1 MPRKPRYTISNATGV
16 VAGPNSQTH
25 ATPQTDGTHDTGEE
39 TSSAQRRARAPP
51 PPRSGN
57 GARQS
62 RVNAVP
68 FRPPRN
74 ETRMASSS
82 DVGDTRAPA
91 TNRKHPP
98 DSHEGVDDHSE
109 DEDYNPEAD
118 EIESF
123 DDHLDNM
130 FAAHEVEH
138 QVNVNRKKK
147 DTNYW
152 VVDVIENG
160 VISSMELTVKEALAL
175 PPGKKISWKT
185 MSKASKEHAYDQVK
199 RVFHYE
205 DDKRGWIKREIL
217 QRIGNCWR
225 NSRNHL
231 FHKVYDEELTF
242 EENIKR
248 KPVGIEANHWKKFLQ
263 YRLDDDTQEKCRK
276 NAVNRSKQ
284 QYTHTGGSK
293 TMARKRHEEEQR
305 LGRPIGR
312 GEGWTMSHKKKN
324 GKYMNEEARLVGEA
338 IEFVESQDPSS
349 KEFSQNDSL
358 AQVLGKEH
366 PGRVRGLGIGTCPSR
381 CFRNIPE
388 QSDYGVQIE
397 EYQMEIVKLKAE
409 AAELKAEAAEL
420 KAAAAEEKTK
430 RQRMEAE
437 AAEEKAKRQIMETEA
452 AEGKAKIQTMGDLL
466 TYVIQ
471 QQGGHLP
478 PEIAAD
484 LDSLRSAPTSSH
496 AR

>member
-1 MPRKPRYTISNATGV
+1 
-16 VAGPNSQTH
+16 
-25 ATPQTDGTHDTGEE
+25 
-39 TSSAQRRARAPP
+39 
-51 PPRSGN
+51 
-57 GARQS
+57 
-62 RVNAVP
+62 
-68 FRPPRN
+68 
-74 ETRMASSS
+74 
-82 DVGDTRAPA
+82 
-91 TNRKHPP
+91 
-98 DSHEGVDDHSE
+98 
-109 DEDYNPEAD
+109 
-118 EIESF
+118 
-123 DDHLDNM
+123 
-130 FAAHEVEH
+130 
-138 QVNVNRKKK
+138 
-147 DTNYW
+147 
-152 VVDVIENG
+152 
-160 VISSMELTVKEALAL
+160 
-175 PPGKKISWKT
+175 

-293 TMARKRHEEEQR
+293 TMARKRHEE
-305 LGRPIGR
+305 
-312 GEGWTMSHKKKN
+312 
-324 GKYMNEEARLVGEA
+324 EA

>member
-1 MPRKPRYTISNATGV
+1 MPRKARYTVSDATGF

-25 ATPQTDGTHDTGEE
+25 ASPQTDGTHDTGEE
-39 TSSAQRRARAPP
+39 TSSAQQRARAPP

-82 DVGDTRAPA
+82 DVGDARAPA

-118 EIESF
+118 EIDSF

-138 QVNVNRKKK
+138 Q
-147 DTNYW
+147 
-152 VVDVIENG
+152 ENG
-160 VISSMELTVKEALAL
+160 MISSMELTVREALAL
-175 PPGKKISWKT
+175 HPRKKIVLHHNRELQQVGQAAGLLSGFLGTLGSDFQQLPICAKSWKT

-205 DDKRGWIKREIL
+205 DDKRGWIKRGIL

-242 EENIKR
+242 EQNIKR
-248 KPVGIEANHWKKFLQ
+248 KPPGIEANHWKKFLQ
-263 YRLDDDTQEKCRK
+263 YRLDDDTKDKCRK

-293 TMARKRHEEEQR
+293 TMARKRHEEE
-305 LGRPIGR
+305 
-312 GEGWTMSHKKKN
+312 
-324 GKYMNEEARLVGEA
+324 A
-338 IEFVESQDPSS
+338 IELIESQDPSS

-420 KAAAAEEKTK
+420 RAAAAAAEAK
-430 RQRMEAE
+430 RQR
-437 AAEEKAKRQIMETEA
+437 METEA

-471 QQGGHLP
+471 QQGGNLP
-478 PEIAAD
+478 PEIAAG
-484 LDSLRSAPTSSH
+484 LDYLRSAPTSSH

>member
-1 MPRKPRYTISNATGV
+1 M
-16 VAGPNSQTH
+16 
-25 ATPQTDGTHDTGEE
+25 HDTGAE

-74 ETRMASSS
+74 ETQMASSS
-82 DVGDTRAPA
+82 DIGDARAPA

-109 DEDYNPEAD
+109 DEDYDPEAD

-130 FAAHEVEH
+130 YSSDACFL
-138 QVNVNRKKK
+138 VN
-147 DTNYW
+147 
-152 VVDVIENG
+152 
-160 VISSMELTVKEALAL
+160 LTVKEALAL
-175 PPGKKISWKT
+175 PPGKKIVLHHNRELQQVGQAAGLLSGFLETLGSDFQQLPICAKSWKT

-205 DDKRGWIKREIL
+205 DDKRGWIKRGIL
-217 QRIGNCWR
+217 QRIRSYWR

-263 YRLDDDTQEKCRK
+263 YWLDDDTKEKCRK

-293 TMARKRHEEEQR
+293 TMARKRHE
-305 LGRPIGR
+305 
-312 GEGWTMSHKKKN
+312 K
-324 GKYMNEEARLVGEA
+324 EA
-338 IEFVESQDPSS
+338 IELIESQDPSS

-358 AQVLGKEH
+358 AQVLGKER
-366 PGRVRGLGIGTCPSR
+366 PRRVRGLGIGTCPSR

-388 QSDYGVQIE
+388 
-397 EYQMEIVKLKAE
+397 
-409 AAELKAEAAEL
+409 
-420 KAAAAEEKTK
+420 
-430 RQRMEAE
+430 
-437 AAEEKAKRQIMETEA
+437 
-452 AEGKAKIQTMGDLL
+452 
-466 TYVIQ
+466 
-471 QQGGHLP
+471 
-478 PEIAAD
+478 
-484 LDSLRSAPTSSH
+484 
-496 AR
+496 

>member
-1 MPRKPRYTISNATGV
+1 MDQNNQMPRKPRYTVSNATGL

-25 ATPQTDGTHDTGEE
+25 ATPVKTDGMHDTGAE

-74 ETRMASSS
+74 ETQMASSS
-82 DVGDTRAPA
+82 DIGDARAPA

-109 DEDYNPEAD
+109 DEDYDPEAD

-130 FAAHEVEH
+130 FAA
-138 QVNVNRKKK
+138 
-147 DTNYW
+147 Y
-152 VVDVIENG
+152 
-160 VISSMELTVKEALAL
+160 ELTVKEALAL
-175 PPGKKISWKT
+175 PPGKKIVLHHNRELQQVGQAAGLLSGFLETLGSDFQQLPICAKSWKT

-199 RVFHYE
+199 SGKLEKDSACWRVFHYE
-205 DDKRGWIKREIL
+205 DDKRGWIKRGIL
-217 QRIGNCWR
+217 QRIRSYWR

-263 YRLDDDTQEKCRK
+263 YWLDDDTKEKCRK

-293 TMARKRHEEEQR
+293 TMARKRHEKISVNPDLTCLQ
-305 LGRPIGR
+305 
-312 GEGWTMSHKKKN
+312 
-324 GKYMNEEARLVGEA
+324 EA
-338 IEFVESQDPSS
+338 IELIESQDPSS

-358 AQVLGKEH
+358 AQVLGKER
-366 PGRVRGLGIGTCPSR
+366 PRR
-381 CFRNIPE
+381 
-388 QSDYGVQIE
+388 SDYGVQIE

-409 AAELKAEAAEL
+409 AAEVKAEAA
-420 KAAAAEEKTK
+420 
-430 RQRMEAE
+430 
-437 AAEEKAKRQIMETEA
+437 
-452 AEGKAKIQTMGDLL
+452 
-466 TYVIQ
+466 
-471 QQGGHLP
+471 
-478 PEIAAD
+478 
-484 LDSLRSAPTSSH
+484 
-496 AR
+496 

>member
-1 MPRKPRYTISNATGV
+1 MPKKPRYTISNAARI

-25 ATPQTDGTHDTGEE
+25 ANPQTDGTHDTGAD
-39 TSSAQRRARAPP
+39 TSIAQRRARAPP
-51 PPRSGN
+51 PPHSGH
-57 GARQS
+57 GARQF

-74 ETRMASSS
+74 ETRL
-82 DVGDTRAPA
+82 DLLGDIGDARAP

-98 DSHEGVDDHSE
+98 DSHEGVDDHLE
-109 DEDYNPEAD
+109 DADYDSEAD

-130 FAAHEVEH
+130 FAAHEVER
-138 QVNVNRKKK
+138 Q
-147 DTNYW
+147 
-152 VVDVIENG
+152 ENG

-175 PPGKKISWKT
+175 PPGKKIVLHHNKELQQVDQAAGLLSGFLKTLGSDFQQLPICAKSWKT

-205 DDKRGWIKREIL
+205 DDKRGWIKWGIV
-217 QRIGNCWR
+217 QRIGSCWR

-242 EENIKR
+242 EKNIRR
-248 KPVGIEANHWKKFLQ
+248 KPAGIEANHWKKFLK
-263 YRLDDDTQEKCRK
+263 YRLDGDTKEKCRI

-284 QYTHTGGSK
+284 QHTHTQEVL
-293 TMARKRHEEEQR
+293 KRWQERDTKKSNDREDL
-305 LGRPIGR
+305 LGEISVNPDR
-312 GEGWTMSHKKKN
+312 TC
-324 GKYMNEEARLVGEA
+324 LQEA
-338 IEFVESQDPSS
+338 IELIESQDPSS

-366 PGRVRGLGIGTCPSR
+366 PGRVPGLGIGTCPSR

-397 EYQMEIVKLKAE
+397 EYQMEILK
-409 AAELKAEAAEL
+409 LKAEAAEL
-420 KAAAAEEKTK
+420 KAAAAEEKAK
-430 RQRMEAE
+430 RQR
-437 AAEEKAKRQIMETEA
+437 METEA
-452 AEGKAKIQTMGDLL
+452 AEGKAKIQTMETEAAEGKAKIQTIKNLL
-466 TYVIQ
+466 TYIIQ
-471 QQGGHLP
+471 QQGGNLP

-484 LDSLRSAPTSSH
+484 LDSLRGAPTSSH
-496 AR
+496 SR

>member
-1 MPRKPRYTISNATGV
+1 MPRKPWYTVSNAAGI

-25 ATPQTDGTHDTGEE
+25 ATPQTDGTHDTEAD

-51 PPRSGN
+51 PPHSGN

-74 ETRMASSS
+74 ETRLASSS
-82 DVGDTRAPA
+82 DIRDARAPA

-109 DEDYNPEAD
+109 DEDYDPETD

-130 FAAHEVEH
+130 FAAHEVFL
-138 QVNVNRKKK
+138 Q
-147 DTNYW
+147 
-152 VVDVIENG
+152 
-160 VISSMELTVKEALAL
+160 
-175 PPGKKISWKT
+175 
-185 MSKASKEHAYDQVK
+185 
-199 RVFHYE
+199 
-205 DDKRGWIKREIL
+205 RGIL
-217 QRIGNCWR
+217 QRIGSCWR

-231 FHKVYDEELTF
+231 FHKVYEKELTF

-248 KPVGIEANHWKKFLQ
+248 KPAGIEVNHWKKFLQ
-263 YRLDDDTQEKCRK
+263 YRLDDDTKEKCRK
-276 NAVNRSKQ
+276 NAINRSKQ
-284 QYTHTGGSK
+284 QYTHTGGA
-293 TMARKRHEEEQR
+293 TT
-305 LGRPIGR
+305 GRPIGR

-338 IEFVESQDPSS
+338 IELIESQDPSS

-381 CFRNIPE
+381 CFRNISE

-397 EYQMEIVKLKAE
+397 EYQMEIMKLKA
-409 AAELKAEAAEL
+409 KAAEL
-420 KAAAAEEKTK
+420 KAAAAEEKAK
-430 RQRMEAE
+430 RQR
-437 AAEEKAKRQIMETEA
+437 METEA
-452 AEGKAKIQTMGDLL
+452 AEGNAKIQTMRNLL

-471 QQGGHLP
+471 QQGGNLP

>member
-1 MPRKPRYTISNATGV
+1 
-16 VAGPNSQTH
+16 
-25 ATPQTDGTHDTGEE
+25 
-39 TSSAQRRARAPP
+39 
-51 PPRSGN
+51 
-57 GARQS
+57 
-62 RVNAVP
+62 
-68 FRPPRN
+68 
-74 ETRMASSS
+74 MASSS
-82 DVGDTRAPA
+82 DIGDARAPA

-109 DEDYNPEAD
+109 DEDYDPEAD

-130 FAAHEVEH
+130 FAAHEIER
-138 QVNVNRKKK
+138 Q
-147 DTNYW
+147 
-152 VVDVIENG
+152 ENG

-175 PPGKKISWKT
+175 PPGKKIVLHHNRELQQVGQAAGLLSGFLGTLGYDFQQLPICTKSWKT

-205 DDKRGWIKREIL
+205 DDKRGWIKRKIL

-225 NSRNHL
+225 NSRNYL

-248 KPVGIEANHWKKFLQ
+248 KPAGIEANHWKKFLE
-263 YRLDDDTQEKCRK
+263 YRLDDDTKEKCRK

-293 TMARKRHEEEQR
+293 MMAKKRHEKEQR

-312 GEGWTMSHKKKN
+312 GEGWTLSHKKKN

-338 IEFVESQDPSS
+338 IELVESQDPSS

-388 QSDYGVQIE
+388 QSDYGVHIK

-409 AAELKAEAAEL
+409 VAELKAEAAEL
-420 KAAAAEEKTK
+420 KAAAVEEKTK
-430 RQRMEAE
+430 RQRMET
-437 AAEEKAKRQIMETEA
+437 EE

-471 QQGGHLP
+471 QQGGNLP
-478 PEIAAD
+478 PEIAAG

>member
-1 MPRKPRYTISNATGV
+1 MPRKPRYTISNAART

-25 ATPQTDGTHDTGEE
+25 TTPRH
-39 TSSAQRRARAPP
+39 ARAPP

-57 GARQS
+57 GAQQS
-62 RVNAVP
+62 RVNTIL

-74 ETRMASSS
+74 ETRLALSS
-82 DVGDTRAPA
+82 DIGDTRAPA

-123 DDHLDNM
+123 DDHLDNI
-130 FAAHEVEH
+130 FSAHEVER
-138 QVNVNRKKK
+138 Q
-147 DTNYW
+147 
-152 VVDVIENG
+152 ENG
-160 VISSMELTVKEALAL
+160 VISSMKLTVKEALAL
-175 PPGKKISWKT
+175 PPGKKIVLHHNRELQQVGQVAGLLSGFLGTLGSDFQQLPICAKSWKT

-205 DDKRGWIKREIL
+205 DDKRGWIKQGIV
-217 QRIGNCWR
+217 QKIGSCWR

-242 EENIKR
+242 EQNIKR
-248 KPVGIEANHWKKFLQ
+248 KPPGIEANHWKKFLQ
-263 YRLDDDTQEKCRK
+263 YRLDEDTK
-276 NAVNRSKQ
+276 
-284 QYTHTGGSK
+284 
-293 TMARKRHEEEQR
+293 EQR
-305 LGRPIGR
+305 QGRPIGR
-312 GEGWTMSHKKKN
+312 GEGWTMSQKKN

-338 IEFVESQDPSS
+338 IELIESQDSCS

-381 CFRNIPE
+381 CFCNIPE

-409 AAELKAEAAEL
+409 AAELKATAV
-420 KAAAAEEKTK
+420 
-430 RQRMEAE
+430 
-437 AAEEKAKRQIMETEA
+437 EEKAKRQGMETEA
-452 AEGKAKIQTMGDLL
+452 AEGKRLTTVAISLKSYFHDLVADETAAK
-466 TYVIQ
+466 Y
-471 QQGGHLP
+471 HL
-478 PEIAAD
+478 AAIN
-484 LDSLRSAPTSSH
+484 RC
-496 AR
+496 